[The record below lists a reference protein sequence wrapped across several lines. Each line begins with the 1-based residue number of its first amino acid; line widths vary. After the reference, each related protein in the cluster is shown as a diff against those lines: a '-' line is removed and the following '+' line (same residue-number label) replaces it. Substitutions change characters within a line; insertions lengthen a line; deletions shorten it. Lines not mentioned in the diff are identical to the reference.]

1 MKSKQGFIK
10 GALILGVSGVI
21 ARFLGLFFRWPVTM
35 LIGDEGIG
43 LYQLS
48 YPLYMFIIS
57 IMSGFP
63 IAISSMVSERAA
75 LGKKEQAY
83 EVFKISLVILLIIG
97 TVSSF
102 GLYIFTPYIIKALKW
117 RSDVYYSI
125 VAIAFAP
132 IFISIMDAY
141 RGYFQGLQMMVMP
154 AASQIVEQL
163 GRVIVGVAAAYF
175 LLPYGISYSSAGA
188 SFGACAG
195 AIFGVILLTA
205 GYIKNKQ
212 YIVPRLNGKGKD
224 SNFHEKKR
232 DIIKSLLSSAIP
244 ISIGMTVGTIMS
256 LIDSLIVPAQLLNAG
271 FNQKVATELYGQLTG
286 KAHVLINVPLALSTA
301 LSTSIVP
308 AMSEVKAL
316 RSIEKIGNRSQTSV
330 KLAMVLGLPSSVGL
344 FILADPILCLIF
356 PGRSE
361 GSDILRILSLSI
373 IFIVLTQVFTA
384 ILQGVG
390 EYMAPVK
397 NLAIGALFKL
407 VLSYIL
413 TGIPMLNIK
422 GAAISSIIGYGIAAL
437 LNFNI
442 IKRKIYFSFD
452 IDKMLLRP
460 LFATLAMG
468 ICVYFMYNKFMNIT
482 KSNGISTIVSVVS
495 GIALYLILLIGMR
508 IISKE
513 EASGYILHRRK
524 R

>member
-10 GALILGVSGVI
+10 GALILGISGVI

-163 GRVIVGVAAAYF
+163 GRVIVGVAAAYL
-175 LLPYGISYSSAGA
+175 LLPYGISYSAAGA

-195 AIFGVILLTA
+195 AIFGVILLTM

-212 YIVPRLNGKGKD
+212 YIVPRPKSKGSKG
-224 SNFHEKKR
+224 SSTINERKR

-316 RSIEKIGNRSQTSV
+316 RSIDKIGNRSQTSM

-373 IFIVLTQVFTA
+373 IFIVLTQIFTA

-390 EYMAPVK
+390 EYIAPVK

-413 TGIPMLNIK
+413 TGIPMFNIK
-422 GAAISSIIGYGIAAL
+422 GAAVSSIIGYGIAAI
-437 LNFNI
+437 LNFNV
-442 IKRKIYFSFD
+442 IKRKIYFPFD

-468 ICVYFMYNKFMNIT
+468 ICVYFMYNK
-482 KSNGISTIVSVVS
+482 
-495 GIALYLILLIGMR
+495 
-508 IISKE
+508 
-513 EASGYILHRRK
+513 
-524 R
+524 

>member
-1 MKSKQGFIK
+1 M
-10 GALILGVSGVI
+10 
-21 ARFLGLFFRWPVTM
+21 
-35 LIGDEGIG
+35 
-43 LYQLS
+43 
-48 YPLYMFIIS
+48 
-57 IMSGFP
+57 
-63 IAISSMVSERAA
+63 
-75 LGKKEQAY
+75 
-83 EVFKISLVILLIIG
+83 
-97 TVSSF
+97 
-102 GLYIFTPYIIKALKW
+102 
-117 RSDVYYSI
+117 
-125 VAIAFAP
+125 
-132 IFISIMDAY
+132 
-141 RGYFQGLQMMVMP
+141 
-154 AASQIVEQL
+154 
-163 GRVIVGVAAAYF
+163 
-175 LLPYGISYSSAGA
+175 
-188 SFGACAG
+188 
-195 AIFGVILLTA
+195 
-205 GYIKNKQ
+205 
-212 YIVPRLNGKGKD
+212 
-224 SNFHEKKR
+224 
-232 DIIKSLLSSAIP
+232 
-244 ISIGMTVGTIMS
+244 
-256 LIDSLIVPAQLLNAG
+256 PAQLLNAG

-316 RSIEKIGNRSQTSV
+316 RSIDKIGNRSQTSM

-373 IFIVLTQVFTA
+373 IFIVLTQIFTA

-390 EYMAPVK
+390 EYIAPVK

-413 TGIPMLNIK
+413 TGIPMFNIK
-422 GAAISSIIGYGIAAL
+422 GAAVSSIIGYGIAAI
-437 LNFNI
+437 LNFNV
-442 IKRKIYFSFD
+442 IKRKIYFPFD

>member
-10 GALILGVSGVI
+10 GALILGISGVI

-97 TVSSF
+97 TASSF
-102 GLYIFTPYIIKALKW
+102 GLYIFTPHIIKALKW

-125 VAIAFAP
+125 IAIAFAP

-163 GRVIVGVAAAYF
+163 GRVVVGVVAAYL
-175 LLPYGISYSSAGA
+175 LLPYGISYSAAGA
-188 SFGACAG
+188 SFGASAG
-195 AIFGVILLTA
+195 AIFGVVLLTA

-212 YIVPRLNGKGKD
+212 YIVPRLKNKSSK
-224 SNFHEKKR
+224 NNERKR
-232 DIIKSLLSSAIP
+232 YIIKSLLSSAIP

-256 LIDSLIVPAQLLNAG
+256 LIDSLIVPAQLLSAG
-271 FNQKVATELYGQLTG
+271 FNQKAATELYGQLTG

-330 KLAMVLGLPSSVGL
+330 KFAIVLGLPSSAGL

-361 GSDILRILSLSI
+361 GFEILRILSLSI
-373 IFIVLTQVFTA
+373 IFIVLTQIFTA
-384 ILQGVG
+384 ILQGIG

-413 TGIPMLNIK
+413 TGIPMFNIK
-422 GAAISSIIGYGIAAL
+422 GAAVSSIIGYGIAAL
-437 LNFNI
+437 LNLNI
-442 IKRKIYFSFD
+442 IKRKIYFPFD

-482 KSNGISTIVSVVS
+482 RSNGISTIVSVVS

-508 IISKE
+508 VISKE
-513 EASGYILHRRK
+513 EASGYILYRRK
-524 R
+524 K